1 MTMEHDSGTI
11 SRCGL
16 YIVTD
21 SSLCPLP
28 EEAMVEA
35 ALKGGAEVIQ
45 YREKEAS
52 TLAMVGTARKLRTLT
67 AAHGAI
73 LIVNDRIDVALAAEA
88 DGVHLGQDDMPYEAA
103 RGILGEKAI
112 IGITAH
118 TVEEALA
125 AQGMGADYVGLSPI
139 FPTSTKTD
147 AGPAAGLAFV
157 EEARKS
163 IQIPKVAIGGIN
175 ETNMK
180 QVLAAGADCV
190 AMISAVVTSE
200 DIEKTVRRIL
210 GDIKGAQPR

>member
-1 MTMEHDSGTI
+1 MTMEQDSSTI
-11 SRCGL
+11 RRCGL

-21 SSLCPLP
+21 SSLCPLS
-28 EEAMVEA
+28 EEAMVAA
-35 ALKGGAEVIQ
+35 ALKGGAKVIQ

-52 TLAMVGTARKLRTLT
+52 TLDMVETARRLRTLT
-67 AAHGAI
+67 TAHDAI
-73 LIVNDRIDVALAAEA
+73 LIVNDRIDVALAAAA

-103 RGILGEKAI
+103 RGMLGEKAI

-118 TVEEALA
+118 TVGEALE
-125 AQGMGADYVGLSPI
+125 AQQMGADYVGLSPI
-139 FPTSTKTD
+139 FPTDTKAD

-157 EEARKS
+157 EEAANTIR
-163 IQIPKVAIGGIN
+163 IPKVAIGGIN

-200 DIEKTVRRIL
+200 DIEGTVRRIL
-210 GDIKGAQPR
+210 GDTRSVQPR

>member
-1 MTMEHDSGTI
+1 MERDRNTI
-11 SRCGL
+11 RRCAL

-21 SSLCPLP
+21 SSLCRLP
-28 EEAMVEA
+28 EETVVAA

-52 TLAMVGTARKLRTLT
+52 TLAMVATARRLRTLT
-67 AAHGAI
+67 TAHGAL
-73 LIVNDRIDVALAAEA
+73 LIINDRIDVALAAEA

-103 RGILGEKAI
+103 RGILGETAI

-118 TVEEALA
+118 TVEEAFE
-125 AQGMGADYVGLSPI
+125 AQQMGADYVGLSPI
-139 FPTSTKTD
+139 FPTATKTD

-157 EEARKS
+157 EEAARS
-163 IQIPKVAIGGIN
+163 IRIPKVAIGGIN

-180 QVLAAGADCV
+180 KVLAAGADCV

-200 DIEKTVRRIL
+200 DIEGTVRRIL
-210 GDIKGAQPR
+210 GDIRSVQSQ